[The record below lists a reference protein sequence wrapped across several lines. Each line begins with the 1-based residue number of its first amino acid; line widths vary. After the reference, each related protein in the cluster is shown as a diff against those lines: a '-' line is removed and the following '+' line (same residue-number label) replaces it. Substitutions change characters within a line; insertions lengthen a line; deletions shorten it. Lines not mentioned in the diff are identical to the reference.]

1 MFYFNSTKNRYDF
14 TGIIYHDSIL
24 ESMNTKRKNEAD
36 NATTATTATTMF
48 KVVHENI
55 TPINQAPSNSPLT

>member
-14 TGIIYHDSIL
+14 TEIIYHDSIL
-24 ESMNTKRKNEAD
+24 ESMNTKRKKEAD
-36 NATTATTATTMF
+36 NATTATAATTMF

-55 TPINQAPSNSPLT
+55 APINQAPSNSPLT